1 MGGPEFVGCRSRCI
15 GFVPFPPSPTF
26 RLILLCLSG
35 IIPWNDPTPSDIKDA
50 ATALSKQLVPSLT
63 SFALNPDVTFETHTW
78 QRVHFGIWS
87 VYDQILVVVV
97 NLNPQP
103 RNIPFIQLPMWKE
116 GMEIDTL
123 YGIDARLELEQGEL
137 IFENLEAVGL
147 SYQYS

>member
-1 MGGPEFVGCRSRCI
+1 M
-15 GFVPFPPSPTF
+15 
-26 RLILLCLSG
+26 
-35 IIPWNDPTPSDIKDA
+35 
-50 ATALSKQLVPSLT
+50 
-63 SFALNPDVTFETHTW
+63 TFETHTW